1 MHSVDDTGS
10 IPSSWNSAPD
20 CLRVARELMQTRVR
34 VYGAMPD
41 INISKL
47 DIRAWVTAG
56 SKRASYSEWL
66 LTYAYAVLPELRPAF
81 RQTTL
86 YNHHVPWV
94 RDRYEI

>member
-1 MHSVDDTGS
+1 
-10 IPSSWNSAPD
+10 
-20 CLRVARELMQTRVR
+20 
-34 VYGAMPD
+34 MPD

-56 SKRASYSEWL
+56 SKQASYSGWL

-86 YNHHVPWV
+86 YNHVPWV
-94 RDRYEI
+94 RDGYEI